1 MDIRKTKSLALE
13 KLKISEPD
21 GNKERRV
28 TFVASSSNEDRDY
41 ETVDI
46 GSFRLPIKGGGEV
59 LVRDLGANGSEN
71 VDVPLLTDHNHWEVD
86 KVIGSV
92 RKAIYQD
99 GKLIFEAGIS
109 KRDYAQDVFKLIEE
123 GHLDNAF
130 SISFRDYDYNGDT
143 NKISNGEII
152 EVSLVTRGSNKD
164 AQVLEVKALKGEKAV
179 EPETTPADK
188 PAETPAVENTA
199 ENINA
204 DAPAEKSADEST
216 ASTDEAPKQEEKP
229 AEEKSADTND
239 TKEKSMYDLPDH
251 KAAAAAQVKMP
262 SQSDPVTSTPRGDEY
277 LKSKQAEKDFA
288 RHIHDNYGQP
298 SSVVLKSWGEK
309 VAEKGVTGDSILPS
323 RIENVFFKAWEDLTS
338 PLSTFYRMRRLTGA
352 FNAFSTTDTAK
363 RHKKG
368 GPDKTSQN
376 ISNKRRDYKAVM
388 IYKMLEIDLE
398 DLILDEDGEL
408 TILRN
413 EELAERING
422 QVVKAAVVGDGLE
435 TTDDG
440 ALFDGTRG
448 LFSIKGDLDESAT
461 TGTYAS
467 LVATV
472 LNETDNP
479 AANIYEKIMLT
490 LSAVKGGEG
499 EKVVFVQDGTLAQLS
514 LMKNENGGYLFPA
527 GTDFEKTFKAR
538 IFEADYIAGSGY
550 DVIAYRSNKYGLP
563 MGDMMVRTGF
573 DMKTNKDAML
583 QERMVAGS
591 LFGSKVAAGYAS
603 KS

>member
-21 GNKERRV
+21 EGKERRV

-46 GSFRLPIKGGGEV
+46 GSFRLPLKGGGEV
-59 LVRDLGANGSEN
+59 LVRDLGASGSEN
-71 VDVPLLTDHNHWEVD
+71 VDVPLLTDHNHWEVE

-92 RKAIYQD
+92 RRALYQD

-109 KRDYAQDVFKLIEE
+109 ERDYARDVFKLIEE

-130 SISFRDYDYNGDT
+130 SISFRDYDYNGDA

-179 EPETTPADK
+179 DQETTPADK
-188 PAETPAVENTA
+188 PAETPAVESTVANTNADIPA
-199 ENINA
+199 ENT
-204 DAPAEKSADEST
+204 ADEST
-216 ASTDEAPKQEEKP
+216 TNTEEAPKEEQP
-229 AEEKSADTND
+229 VEEKSVDIND
-239 TKEKSMYDLPDH
+239 TKEKSMHDLPDH

-262 SQSDPVTSTPRGDEY
+262 SQGDERTSSSTGKDY
-277 LKSKQAEKDFA
+277 LKSKQAERDFA

-309 VAEKGVTGDSILPS
+309 VAEKGITGDSILPS

-338 PLSTFYRMRRLTGA
+338 PLSTFYRMRKLTGA

-368 GPDKTSQN
+368 GADKTSQN

-413 EELAERING
+413 EELSERING
-422 QVVKAAVVGDGLE
+422 QIVKAAIVGDGLE

-472 LNETDNP
+472 LNDTDNP
-479 AANIYEKIMLT
+479 AANMYEKIMLT

-538 IFEADYIAGSGY
+538 IFEADYVAGSGY

-591 LFGSKVAAGYAS
+591 LFGSKVAAGYKS
-603 KS
+603 KA

>member
-21 GNKERRV
+21 EGKERRV

-46 GSFRLPIKGGGEV
+46 GSFRLPLKGGGEV
-59 LVRDLGANGSEN
+59 LVRDLGASGSEN
-71 VDVPLLTDHNHWEVD
+71 VDVPLLTDHNHWEVE

-92 RKAIYQD
+92 RRALYQD

-109 KRDYAQDVFKLIEE
+109 ERDYAQDVFKLIEE

-130 SISFRDYDYNGDT
+130 SISFRDYDYNGDA

-179 EPETTPADK
+179 DQETTPADK
-188 PAETPAVENTA
+188 PAETPAVENTVANTNADIPA
-199 ENINA
+199 ENT
-204 DAPAEKSADEST
+204 ADEST
-216 ASTDEAPKQEEKP
+216 TNTEEAPKEEQP
-229 AEEKSADTND
+229 VEEKSVDIND
-239 TKEKSMYDLPDH
+239 TKEKSMHDLPDH

-262 SQSDPVTSTPRGDEY
+262 SQGDERTSSSTGKDY
-277 LKSKQAEKDFA
+277 LKSKQAERDFA

-309 VAEKGVTGDSILPS
+309 VTEKGITGDSILPS

-338 PLSTFYRMRRLTGA
+338 PLSTFYRMRKLTGA

-368 GPDKTSQN
+368 GADKTSQN

-413 EELAERING
+413 EELSERING
-422 QVVKAAVVGDGLE
+422 QIVKAAIVGDGLE

-472 LNETDNP
+472 LNDTDNP
-479 AANIYEKIMLT
+479 AANMYEKIMLT

-538 IFEADYIAGSGY
+538 IFEADYVAGSGY

-591 LFGSKVAAGYAS
+591 LFGSKVAAGYKS
-603 KS
+603 KA